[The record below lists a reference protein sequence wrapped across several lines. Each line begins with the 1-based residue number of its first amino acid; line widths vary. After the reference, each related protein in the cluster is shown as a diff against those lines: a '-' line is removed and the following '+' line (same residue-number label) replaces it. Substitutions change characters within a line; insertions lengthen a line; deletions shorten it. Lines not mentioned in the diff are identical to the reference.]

1 MQGAG
6 RLTILAVV
14 VCLLLL
20 AGYAWV
26 GYSLQQQYQAE
37 TALLDTLNK
46 TAPVYLALRKQPA
59 DDVDALNRQ
68 LAEWQQ
74 KVAVQQALFP
84 KESEVIASLDSF
96 LALARKNQILI
107 TNLDVQASSQQK
119 TQAGVYQVARYSVKA
134 KGSWLRLSVFLRRL
148 AEQPAFVPLGF
159 DNLAVSTDPT
169 GDDLSF
175 DLLIYVRT
183 A

>member
-14 VCLLLL
+14 VCLLLV

-37 TALLDTLNK
+37 SALLESLNK

-59 DDVDALNRQ
+59 DDVEALNRQ
-68 LAEWQQ
+68 LTEWQR
-74 KVAVQQALFP
+74 KVMAQQALFP
-84 KESEVIASLDSF
+84 KDSERDPALASF

-107 TNLDVQASSQQK
+107 SQLDAQTPSEQK
-119 TQAGVYQVARYSVKA
+119 TKAGLYQVARYAVKA
-134 KGSWLRLSVFLRRL
+134 KGSWLRMSVFLRKL
-148 AEQPAFVPLGF
+148 AEQNEFMPMGF
-159 DNLAVSTDPT
+159 ENLVVSTDPL

-175 DLLIYVRT
+175 DLLIYLRKT
-183 A
+183 

>member
-14 VCLLLL
+14 VCLLLV

-26 GYSLQQQYQAE
+26 GYSLQQQFQAE
-37 TALLDTLNK
+37 TALLESLNK
-46 TAPVYLALRKQPA
+46 TAPVYLALRRQPA
-59 DDVDALNRQ
+59 DDVESLTRQ
-68 LAEWQQ
+68 VTEWQQ
-74 KVAVQQALFP
+74 KVAAQQALFP
-84 KESEVIASLDSF
+84 KESEVIAALDTF
-96 LALARKNQILI
+96 LALAKKNQIFI
-107 TNLDVQASSQQK
+107 TNLDVQSPSQQK

-148 AEQPAFVPLGF
+148 AELPAFVPMGF
-159 DNLAVSTDPT
+159 DNLAVSTDPL

-183 A
+183 G

>member
-14 VCLLLL
+14 VCLLLV

-37 TALLDTLNK
+37 TALLESLNK
-46 TAPVYLALRKQPA
+46 TAPVYLAFRKQPA
-59 DDVDALNRQ
+59 DDIEAMNR
-68 LAEWQQ
+68 LATEWQQ
-74 KVAVQQALFP
+74 KVGEQQALFP
-84 KESEVIASLDSF
+84 TLVDRDP
-96 LALARKNQILI
+96 ALASFVALANKNQILI
-107 TNLDVQASSQQK
+107 TNLDAQTPSELK
-119 TQAGVYQVARYSVKA
+119 TKAGVYQVARYAIKA

-148 AEQPAFVPLGF
+148 AEQPVFVPLGF
-159 DNLAVSTDPT
+159 ENLAVSTDPL

-175 DLLIYVRT
+175 DLLIYLRKT
-183 A
+183 